1 MDVQAFQQQY
11 NKPGTIILLEGKRLV
26 KEADAAQ
33 LWALGKMLALALP
46 EARFRSG
53 NAPGADALFT
63 EGVVS
68 VDASRMEL
76 MLPYAGHRKKYAS
89 GIQTHPLDQINLA
102 AEPEVV
108 YQTAQ
113 HKNSRNLVQR
123 YLDGKRD
130 QAAIKASYLLRD
142 TVKVLGAA
150 GIPPATV
157 GLFYVDLQ
165 DPDSGGTGHTMR
177 VCRDMGIPVFDQ
189 TTWLSWL

>member
-1 MDVQAFQQQY
+1 MDLTAFQNQY
-11 NKPGTIILLEGKRLV
+11 SKPGTIILLEGKRVV
-26 KEADAAQ
+26 KEADAAY
-33 LWALGKMLALALP
+33 LSALGKMLALSLP

-76 MLPYAGHRKKYAS
+76 MLPYSGHRKKYTS
-89 GIQTHPLDQINLA
+89 GIQTHPLDQINLV

-130 QAAIKASYLLRD
+130 QAAMKASYLLRD

-189 TTWLSWL
+189 TTWLPWL

>member
-1 MDVQAFQQQY
+1 MDLQAFQQQY

-102 AEPEVV
+102 AEPEVL

-130 QAAIKASYLLRD
+130 QAAMQASYLLRD
-142 TVKVLGAA
+142 T
-150 GIPPATV
+150 T
-157 GLFYVDLQ
+157 Q
-165 DPDSGGTGHTMR
+165 
-177 VCRDMGIPVFDQ
+177 
-189 TTWLSWL
+189 